1 MADGLDELATFVR
14 VVDAGSIAGAARQL
28 GVPKSTVSRRISRLE
43 DRLGVR
49 LLQRTTRSMRATAE
63 GLGLYQRASGPLAD
77 LENATS
83 AVADAGDT
91 PRGLLRITAPVDF
104 GRLFAPI
111 VAEFMQKYPEVSVD
125 VDLTGRKV
133 DLVAEGFD
141 LAVRGG
147 NLEDSSLIARKL
159 AVVELQ
165 LFASPAYLA
174 EHGTPKK
181 VADLVEHEC
190 ILFRPTSESQQWSF
204 AGGKKA
210 EAVQVSGRLRS
221 SEFAFIR
228 TACVA
233 GAGIARMPSHLG
245 TMDVRDGRLLRVLP
259 KRYCNRGGLS
269 LMYPSARHLPAK
281 ARAFRDH
288 LIAAF
293 ENAAWQ
299 LG

>member
-63 GLGLYQRASGPLAD
+63 GQSLYQRAAGPLAD

-104 GRLFAPI
+104 GRLFAPV
-111 VAEFMQKYPEVSVD
+111 VADFMRKYPEVSVD

-159 AVVELQ
+159 SVVELQ

-181 VADLVEHEC
+181 AADLEGHEC
-190 ILFRPTSESQQWSF
+190 ILFRASGDTKEWTF

-228 TACVA
+228 TACIA

-245 TMDVRDGRLLRVLP
+245 AIDVRDGRLIRVLP
-259 KRYCNRGGLS
+259 KRYCNRGGIS

-288 LIAAF
+288 LIATF
-293 ENAAWQ
+293 ESASWQ